1 MKLPYYL
8 RTPFFWCLFGLG
20 LFVLFSSFVEE
31 KSPAQPVATVTNLGD
46 IYYNS
51 LVNSYP
57 YMFDQQGEIELYGN
71 PVGRFTG
78 GFKGIFLYSGLKE
91 ALHTYSEGE
100 VALTEDFYDLTPYYQ
115 WSGMIGLFKGGETV
129 FYSWD
134 EPQVTPFHEYNP
146 EIVKWGY
153 TNLIPDPETKIADK
167 TAQEVYDVVLSRFCR
182 LMMESYAHL
191 EKVGFD
197 REVANYRSKM
207 EDDNFE
213 ALDYFE
219 NRYGGILTDY
229 EDVEDYSGF
238 KPSMA
243 MSFWL
248 RRRMDGS
255 EAEFYKG
262 FTKVMESYD
271 AKWFKGLNR

>member
-1 MKLPYYL
+1 MKVSSYF
-8 RTPFFWCLFGLG
+8 RTPFFWCVFGLG
-20 LFVLFSSFVEE
+20 LFALFSSFAEE
-31 KSPAQPVATVTNLGD
+31 RSKPKPIETVANLSD
-46 IYYNS
+46 IYYFA

-57 YMFDQQGEIELYGN
+57 YMFDQQDEIELHGY
-71 PVGRFTG
+71 PIGRFTG

-91 ALHTYSEGE
+91 AVHSYSNGE
-100 VALTEDFYDLTPYYQ
+100 IVLTEDFYDLTPYYQ
-115 WSGMIGLFKGGETV
+115 WSGMTGLFKGGETA

-134 EPQVTPFHEYNP
+134 EPQMTPFHAYNP

-182 LMMESYAHL
+182 LMMESYAQL
-191 EKVGFD
+191 EKMGFD
-197 REVANYRSKM
+197 REVANYRSKL
-207 EDDNFE
+207 EGDSFE
-213 ALDYFE
+213 ALEYFGI
-219 NRYGGILTDY
+219 RYGGILTDY

-255 EAEFYKG
+255 ETEFYKG
-262 FTKVMESYD
+262 FAKVMELYD
-271 AKWFKGLNR
+271 AKWFKALNR